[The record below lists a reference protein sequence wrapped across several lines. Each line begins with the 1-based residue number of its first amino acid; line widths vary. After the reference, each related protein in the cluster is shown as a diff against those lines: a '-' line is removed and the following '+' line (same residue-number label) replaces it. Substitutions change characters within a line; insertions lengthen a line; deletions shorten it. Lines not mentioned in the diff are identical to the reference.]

1 MTTRT
6 GNRRAQAA
14 TEYLIILAIVIV
26 IALVVVGAMGGIPRL
41 GGSTISRTSASYWQ
55 QADIGITAIYFNT
68 TYGSIVVKNNLP
80 YKVKITALSL
90 GSDYTATNL
99 PVQSLLSGKT
109 TTVTF
114 SNNTALAAGD
124 VSYDVIVTYNNL
136 DNNLGPYV
144 FTGDERIISKIQ

>member
-1 MTTRT
+1 MT

-41 GGSTISRTSASYWQ
+41 GGSTSTRTSASYWQ
-55 QADIGITAIYFNT
+55 QADIGITASYFNT

-80 YKVKITALSL
+80 FKVRITAIDL
-90 GSDYTATNL
+90 GTDYTASNL
-99 PVQSLLSGKT
+99 PVQSLQSGKT

-114 SNNTALAAGD
+114 GNGTALVSGD
-124 VSYDVIVTYNNL
+124 VSYDVTVTYTNL
-136 DNNLGPYV
+136 DNNLGPYT
-144 FTGDERIISKIQ
+144 FTGDERLVSKIQ